1 METTI
6 RYILFTAIRDWLF
19 AGIIAALTISVF
31 LSYFL
36 GSTVMI
42 EKDVMLTE
50 FTSASA
56 RAVLIVGMIVFV
68 CFHVRRAF
76 ENKEIELMLS
86 RPISR
91 GKFIIGYWIGFCIV
105 ALLIL
110 SIVALFML
118 AFLSYNYQGLSIW
131 TTTMAFEIM
140 IITAFAVFASII
152 LKSSVSS
159 VLLCFGFYIT
169 SRMMGLFSYV
179 LEKNYAPDIF
189 SFDYVS
195 QKIIWVTSYVLPRLD
210 LFSQSEWLTYGVN
223 IAQNSWML
231 PVIQSLIY
239 IPLLLIFAALD
250 FNRKEF

>member
-6 RYILFTAIRDWLF
+6 RYVLYTAIRDWLF
-19 AGIIAALTISVF
+19 VGIIATLALSIF

-42 EKDVMLTE
+42 EKDLMLTE
-50 FTSASA
+50 LTSASA
-56 RAVLIVGMIVFV
+56 RAVLVVGMIVFV
-68 CFHVRRAF
+68 CFHVRKAF

-91 GKFIIGYWIGFCIV
+91 GKFILGYWLGFCIV
-105 ALLIL
+105 AIL
-110 SIVALFML
+110 MLSLVTGFMMV
-118 AFLSYNYQGLSIW
+118 FSKFNPQGLSLW

-140 IITAFAVFASII
+140 IIIAFAVFSSII

-159 VLLCFGFYIT
+159 VLLCFGFYLT
-169 SRMMGLFSYV
+169 SRMMGFFSYI
-179 LEKNYAPDIF
+179 LEKNISTDLF
-189 SFDYVS
+189 SFDYIS
-195 QKIIWVTSYVLPRLD
+195 QKIIWLTSYLLPRLD
-210 LFSQSEWLTYGVN
+210 LFSQSSWLTYG
-223 IAQNSWML
+223 IEITNSSWLL
-231 PVIQSLIY
+231 PIIQSLIY